1 MFSVFHE
8 TFALLLAALLQL
20 STNIGVVSVPS
31 PTELADA
38 EDNEK
43 MDMTEIEKN
52 ENIKK
57 NNNRV
62 SV

>member
-1 MFSVFHE
+1 MVLHY
-8 TFALLLAALLQL
+8 TFELLLPALLQL
-20 STNIGVVSVPS
+20 SNNIGVVSVPS

-62 SV
+62 SG